1 MERKEESSEK
11 LSKMKKFTVFVNLNK
26 VFTLMKK
33 VMRILKRGLLNI
45 SVVVKQ
51 KQRNMKNGR

>member
-1 MERKEESSEK
+1 MKRKEESFEK

-45 SVVVKQ
+45 SVVVK
-51 KQRNMKNGR
+51 KNQRNMKNGR

>member
-1 MERKEESSEK
+1 MKRKEESSEK

-45 SVVVKQ
+45 SVVVK
-51 KQRNMKNGR
+51 